1 MKKWGRPK
9 QEQNE
14 SRFMGHQIAD
24 EVKMTTDRGFFKQ
37 RNPLGLIQRHIQSE
51 FNKPLFFPPSSRLFL
66 LNKSAGLDPPSYRLA
81 AFRRGCDKLC
91 RCARSQ
97 IHKSAIGLNSGD
109 ESKTVLERYQVIV
122 IFKKQKTMSWR
133 RFHFQCDVSKE

>member
-1 MKKWGRPK
+1 MGSPK
-9 QEQNE
+9 TGTKRKQNNGTLDCWRSE
-14 SRFMGHQIAD
+14 DDHRQTLLQIEKPFWINPTPYSLHSVNLFSFHPLQDCFPLLYKSR
-24 EVKMTTDRGFFKQ
+24 
-37 RNPLGLIQRHIQSE
+37 
-51 FNKPLFFPPSSRLFL
+51 
-66 LNKSAGLDPPSYRLA
+66 GLDPPSYRLA

-122 IFKKQKTMSWR
+122 IYKKQKTLSWR
-133 RFHFQCDVSKE
+133 RFHFQCAVSKE